1 MNAAP
6 TPGAPV
12 GGGGIV
18 IGLADVGGG
27 PIIGGPP

>member
-1 MNAAP
+1 MKVAP

-18 IGLADVGGG
+18 IGFAAVGGG